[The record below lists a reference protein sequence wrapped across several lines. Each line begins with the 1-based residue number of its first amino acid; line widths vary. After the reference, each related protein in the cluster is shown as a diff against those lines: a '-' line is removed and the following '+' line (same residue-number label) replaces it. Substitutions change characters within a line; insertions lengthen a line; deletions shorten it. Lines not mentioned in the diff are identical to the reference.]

1 MTPKTK
7 GLMLALSGYL
17 LWGLLLLYW
26 KQLSAVGA
34 YDIFA
39 YRMLWT
45 VVTMLLY
52 MLITRQTQKY
62 RSQLKEL
69 YRVKQPCGAWC

>member
-1 MTPKTK
+1 
-7 GLMLALSGYL
+7 
-17 LWGLLLLYW
+17 
-26 KQLSAVGA
+26 
-34 YDIFA
+34 
-39 YRMLWT
+39 MLWT

-69 YRVKQPCGAWC
+69 YRIKTALWRMVLASIFITFNWIAYI